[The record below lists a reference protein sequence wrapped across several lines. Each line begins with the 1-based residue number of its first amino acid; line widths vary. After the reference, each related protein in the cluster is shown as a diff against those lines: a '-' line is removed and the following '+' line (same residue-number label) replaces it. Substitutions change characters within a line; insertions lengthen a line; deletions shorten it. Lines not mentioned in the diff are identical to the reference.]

1 MAASSISSARA
12 RTGLWRQIRPH
23 LGGYAFLLPSLL
35 FFLGFVVFP
44 VVALFVLAFTHWD
57 LLTPP
62 RFTGLQNYQYLFTKD
77 MLFRKVLWNTI
88 YYSIVSVPLGIAC
101 SLGLAMALNQKI
113 RGVVVYRTLYFLPVV
128 SSLIAVSIVWR
139 WIYQGDWG
147 LLNYLLSL
155 VGIPRQNW
163 LYDTSLAMPAVIFMS
178 VWKGLGY
185 NMVLFLAGL
194 QGIPEVYYEAARIDG
209 ARLWKLFWN
218 ITLPLLSP
226 VMLFVLIIAV
236 INSFQVFGTIY
247 IMTQA
252 GPLDS
257 TNVLVYYLYFTAFQ
271 KLQMGYAAAIGW
283 VLFAFLFLFTMIQLR
298 ASKEW
303 VHYGL

>member
-1 MAASSISSARA
+1 MAAVSSSVSRAPNRSWRLLRSQIS
-12 RTGLWRQIRPH
+12 
-23 LGGYAFLLPSLL
+23 GYTFLLPSLL
-35 FFLGFVVFP
+35 FFLAFIVFP
-44 VVALFVLAFTHWD
+44 VGASFALAFTHWD

-77 MLFRKVLWNTI
+77 MLFRKVLLNTI
-88 YYSIVSVPLGIAC
+88 YYSVVSVPLGIAC
-101 SLGLAMALNQKI
+101 SLGLAVALNQKI
-113 RGVVVYRTLYFLPVV
+113 RGVVIYRTLYFLPVV

-163 LYDTSLAMPAVIFMS
+163 LYDTVLAMPAVIFMS

-209 ARLWKLFWN
+209 ARRWKLFWH

-226 VMLFVLIIAV
+226 VMLFVLIVAV
-236 INSFQVFGTIY
+236 INSSQVFGTIY

-252 GPLDS
+252 GPLNS

-271 KLQMGYAAAIGW
+271 NLQMGYAAAIGW
-283 VLFAFLFLFTMIQLR
+283 VLFGFLFLFTMIQLK